1 VTDER
6 NRLGAFQSRLQ
17 LSISTSESVMMRM
30 IDSES
35 RIREVDVA
43 RAAAGMTHSQ
53 ILAQA
58 ATSIAGTADTDIDR
72 ILTLLR

>member
-1 VTDER
+1 
-6 NRLGAFQSRLQ
+6 
-17 LSISTSESVMMRM
+17 MMRM
-30 IDSES
+30 IDRES
-35 RIREVDVA
+35 QIREVDVA

>member
-1 VTDER
+1 MVET
-6 NRLGAFQSRLQ
+6 
-17 LSISTSESVMMRM
+17 
-30 IDSES
+30 ES

-43 RAAAGMTHSQ
+43 RAASRMTHSQ

-58 ATSIAGTADTDIDR
+58 ATSIAGTAGADIER